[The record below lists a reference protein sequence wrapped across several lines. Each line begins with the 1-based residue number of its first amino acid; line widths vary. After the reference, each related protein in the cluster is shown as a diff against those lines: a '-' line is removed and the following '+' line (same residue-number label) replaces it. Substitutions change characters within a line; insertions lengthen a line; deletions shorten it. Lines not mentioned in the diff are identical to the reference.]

1 MDKYT
6 AILKQAEKYLTTC
19 KACSTCRN
27 ASESINQDCLQVN
40 YYCKVYQK
48 DVTRHTGFT
57 CNCYAEK

>member
-1 MDKYT
+1 MDKYNK
-6 AILKQAEKYLTTC
+6 ILKQAQNHLKAC